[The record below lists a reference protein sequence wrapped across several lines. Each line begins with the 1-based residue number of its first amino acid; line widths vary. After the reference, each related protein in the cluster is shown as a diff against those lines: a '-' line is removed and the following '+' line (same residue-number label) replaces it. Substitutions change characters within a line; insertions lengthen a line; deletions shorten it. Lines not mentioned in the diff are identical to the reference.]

1 MGYYVSWASHLPP
14 FIGEKTKA
22 REVKT
27 LCNPQRFVIRKT
39 EMIYMNIG

>member
-14 FIGEKTKA
+14 SIGEKTKA

-27 LCNPQRFVIRKT
+27 LFVLLRDL
-39 EMIYMNIG
+39 